1 MKYLPL
7 LSALL
12 LSASPVLADD
22 FVYLECDY
30 ELKIESRAIRSNQL
44 VMSEV
49 EKISQYLK
57 VDLKNNRLMTSDT
70 EKWRDVLIVNGI
82 LYEEKYDEGD
92 KYPIKGELSVVIQP
106 PGMYS
111 GEVFS
116 RDDAL
121 RYVMRASGTC
131 KEIDVS
137 VFEEV
142 LKESES

>member
-1 MKYLPL
+1 MKLPML
-7 LSALL
+7 LGALL
-12 LSASPVLADD
+12 LSASPAVADD

-30 ELKIESRAIRSNQL
+30 ELKMESRAIRSNQL

-82 LYEEKYDEGD
+82 LYEEKYDEGN
-92 KYPIKGELSVVIQP
+92 KYPIKGELSVAIQP

-111 GEVFS
+111 GEAFS

-131 KEIDVS
+131 KEIDAS
-137 VFEEV
+137 VFEKA
-142 LKESES
+142 LNQ